1 MVSIC
6 KICDKKFDSDRSLHS
21 HLKAHEIRMVEYY
34 QTQYPRYDKHDGNI
48 IKFKNKD
55 QYLSTDF
62 NSRTHMRMWLKDQPK
77 DKAIEYCKDLLIK
90 RKNKKDLIYSPCQ
103 VELRSVMIPPIHF
116 YNKVIGD
123 YYELCKSIGLKN
135 KYIDVDGISYGA
147 SLKNQKIYI
156 DTREQ
161 KPLKFKRETETKT
174 LKFGDYALSD
184 KEATCNCYIERKSVG
199 DFIGTMSGGLERFK
213 NEIERAKDADAYLV
227 VLVEESLA
235 NCLSFNYLPHVY
247 KKNTKATP
255 EYIFRNV
262 RDLIQEYP
270 HIQFL
275 FVHGRKKASEIVEK
289 IFMCD
294 CLYKKIDLQLAYDSK
309 VL

>member
-1 MVSIC
+1 
-6 KICDKKFDSDRSLHS
+6 
-21 HLKAHEIRMVEYY
+21 
-34 QTQYPRYDKHDGNI
+34 
-48 IKFKNKD
+48 
-55 QYLSTDF
+55 
-62 NSRTHMRMWLKDQPK
+62 MRMWLKDQPK
-77 DKAIEYCKDLLIK
+77 DKATEYCRSLLTTRKDK
-90 RKNKKDLIYSPCQ
+90 KNLIYSPCQ

-116 YNKVIGD
+116 YNKAIGD

-227 VLVEESLA
+227 VLVEESLT